1 MSQPFRCPE
10 CRYLLPG
17 GQKCRGVAVKDMP
30 YCLAHLRRSRLVD
43 ANRARRHSVALPP
56 LEDWAAIQM
65 SIDEILAAF
74 AAHKITRRETGTY
87 LYALQMASQILIRNE
102 RHAPPTDTP
111 PITPTPIESTPQDPE
126 PPNPDPADPDPAD
139 PDPAEPDSADPGP
152 DTPGPTHELEPEP
165 PLALTRNQ
173 IRQQRIQLELSLRNY
188 YEARAY
194 YSGNPTDIPG
204 TDCSVVLAYL
214 KDNIEQVEARL
225 HDLNLQATPDAPPTR
240 QGLARISHTVEVLV
254 GRWA

>member
-1 MSQPFRCPE
+1 MSQPFHCPE

-17 GQKCRGVAVKDMP
+17 GQKCHGVAVKDLP
-30 YCLAHLRRSRLVD
+30 YCHAHLRRSRLAD

-65 SIDEILAAF
+65 AIDEILAAF

-102 RHAPPTDTP
+102 RHAPPADTP
-111 PITPTPIESTPQDPE
+111 PPAPTPTESTPQNPE
-126 PPNPDPADPDPAD
+126 PPAPEPTDPASDPAE
-139 PDPAEPDSADPGP
+139 PDPAEPDPA
-152 DTPGPTHELEPEP
+152 TPEATHELEPEP
-165 PLALTRNQ
+165 PLALTRKQ

-194 YSGNPTDIPG
+194 YSSNPTDVPG

-214 KDNIEQVEARL
+214 NDNIEQVEARL
-225 HDLNLQATPDAPPTR
+225 HDLNLQATPDAPHPG
-240 QGLARISHTVEVLV
+240 QL
-254 GRWA
+254 